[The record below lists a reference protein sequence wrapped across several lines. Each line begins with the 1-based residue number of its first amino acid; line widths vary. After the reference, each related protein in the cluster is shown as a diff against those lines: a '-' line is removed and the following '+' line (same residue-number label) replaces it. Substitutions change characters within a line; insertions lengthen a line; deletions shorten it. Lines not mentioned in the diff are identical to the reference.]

1 MTTEL
6 LGITGATMTPIG
18 DLVWRSE
25 ARIQGKVSSMRV
37 QPWADVASLE
47 CVVVD
52 PTGGVLLVFLGRR
65 RVPGIELGRA
75 LEARGMVGE
84 SRGYM
89 AILNP
94 EIELLGS

>member
-1 MTTEL
+1 MTTETI
-6 LGITGATMTPIG
+6 GVTGDAVTSIG
-18 DLVWRSE
+18 DLRWRTV
-25 ARIQGKVSSMRV
+25 ARIRGKVSSIRV

-75 LEARGMVGE
+75 LEAHGMVGE